1 MHGHAT
7 VRRLFLG
14 ALRLAVRRMFRLE
27 VDGRQHVP
35 LEGGVIV
42 ASNHSTRVMDPLIL
56 ATVSPRELT
65 IIAHAD
71 FRRRPFVYMVTR
83 LQGAIFVAASP
94 WVGVEFVA
102 ACEGVLARGD
112 ALGIFP
118 EGREMG
124 GGNGDFRHGAAYLGL
139 RNRCRLVP
147 AWVERRG
154 FRRFRVAYGAPLEPS
169 RAPINRR
176 TLEQLTARLQG
187 AINALGSTDAA
198 LSCAPTLPSS
208 RRPGP

>member
-1 MHGHAT
+1 MQGHIM
-7 VRRLFLG
+7 VRQLFLG
-14 ALRLAVRRMFRLE
+14 ALQLSVRRLFRLE

-42 ASNHSTRVMDPLIL
+42 ASNHSTRVMDALIL
-56 ATVSPRELT
+56 ATVTPRELT

-83 LQGAIFVAASP
+83 LQGAIFVAPSP
-94 WVGVEFVA
+94 WVGVEFAA
-102 ACEGVLARGD
+102 ACEAVLARGD

-154 FRRFRVAYGAPLEPS
+154 FRRFRVAYGAPFEPE
-169 RAPINRR
+169 RVPINRR

-198 LSCAPTLPSS
+198 LSRAPTPPSARS
-208 RRPGP
+208 PGP